1 MAGAPRI
8 TRFFQEMVNLDAS
21 DLHLAVGLPPV
32 FRVNGDLRPTSYPPL
47 SARATKELIYE
58 MLSPVHMKELEEKLN
73 IDLAYQTDATSR
85 FRVNVFMTQK
95 GLQAVMRRIPLRIR
109 DLEDLNAPPVLKRIC
124 EYRQGLILVTGPTGS
139 GKSTTLA
146 AAVDYINR
154 SREVHIVTIEDPL
167 EFVHENSRALIT
179 HREVGLHTESF
190 EIALRASCRQDTDVL
205 LIGEMRDLESMSL
218 AISSAEL
225 GLLVF
230 ATLHTNSAAKTI
242 DRLIDAFPP
251 DQQIHVRTMLSES
264 LRAVIAQQLLKTKGG
279 KGRTAAF
286 EVLVWTPALGNII
299 REGRSEQIH
308 TLMQTGKQYGMQT
321 MDESL
326 AQLVKKGTVDVKE
339 AMRFAHDK
347 ESLQKILGESK

>member
-8 TRFFQEMVNLDAS
+8 TRFFQEMANLDAS
-21 DLHLAVGLPPV
+21 DLHLSVGLPPV

-58 MLSPVHMKELEEKLN
+58 MLSPVHMKELEEKFN
-73 IDLAYQTDATSR
+73 VDLAYQIDNTSR
-85 FRVNVFMTQK
+85 FRVNVFHTQK
-95 GLQAVMRRIPLRIR
+95 GLQAVMRRIPLRLR
-109 DLEDLNAPPVLKRIC
+109 SLEDLIAPPGLKRVC
-124 EYRQGLILVTGPTGS
+124 EFRQGLILVTGPTGS
-139 GKSTTLA
+139 GKSPTLA
-146 AAVDYINR
+146 AAIDYINR

-190 EIALRASCRQDTDVL
+190 NAALRASCRQDSDVL
-205 LIGEMRDLESMSL
+205 LIGELRDLESMSL

-230 ATLHTNSAAKTI
+230 ATLHTNNAPKTV
-242 DRLIDAFPP
+242 DRIIDAFPP
-251 DQQIHVRTMLSES
+251 DQQAHVRTMLSES

-279 KGRTAAF
+279 KGRVASF

-299 REGRSEQIH
+299 REGKSEQIH

-321 MDESL
+321 MDEAL
-326 AQLVKKGTVDVKE
+326 ALLVKRGLVEPKE
-339 AMRFAHDK
+339 ALAHSHNK
-347 ESLQKILGESK
+347 ENLKKIIGDGK